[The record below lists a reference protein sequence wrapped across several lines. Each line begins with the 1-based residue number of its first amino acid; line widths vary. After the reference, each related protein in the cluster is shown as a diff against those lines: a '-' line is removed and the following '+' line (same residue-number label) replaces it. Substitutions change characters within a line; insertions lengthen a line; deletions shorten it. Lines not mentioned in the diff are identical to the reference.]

1 MTFSTKPRKP
11 NNMRQKSL
19 ALGLIIGGLCC
30 ALTVRAQQLPS
41 FADLV
46 EKLQP
51 AVVNVSTTS
60 LAENNDDFLE
70 QNPHLLPEERFLFS
84 ENPQHISLG
93 SGFIIRENGFIITNR
108 HVIKDA
114 HEINITL
121 NDKRHYTAKIIGSDA
136 KTDIA
141 LLKIDVKDKLP
152 TTHFGDSDKMR
163 VGDWVLAI
171 GSPFG
176 LGGSVSAG
184 IISAKSRDIEAGP
197 YDDFLQTDASINQGS
212 SGGPMFNLNGEVIG
226 INTAIFSTTGTN
238 MGIGFAM
245 PVNTVKFVINQLLEK
260 GKVERGWIGIKIQP
274 YEGSNN
280 SAAHGVIIS
289 DVMVGSGAAKAGI
302 EAGDIILS
310 VNNKIMEDTKELSR
324 TIAELAIGQ
333 KVKLKI
339 KRGEIEIDKIVTIE
353 KMPEDKEK
361 APRIKATLPTD
372 NSNFNELGL
381 RLEELPADDKQ
392 TASADRGV
400 IISEVKSG
408 SDAENKGLKKGSII
422 TQIDKKTVFDLN
434 DVRTYIADA
443 RAENHR
449 PVLLLI
455 EDNNVPHFVAV
466 KLEKDDQS

>member
-1 MTFSTKPRKP
+1 MTFSTRPRKP

-212 SGGPMFNLNGEVIG
+212 SGGPMFNLN
-226 INTAIFSTTGTN
+226 
-238 MGIGFAM
+238 
-245 PVNTVKFVINQLLEK
+245 
-260 GKVERGWIGIKIQP
+260 
-274 YEGSNN
+274 
-280 SAAHGVIIS
+280 
-289 DVMVGSGAAKAGI
+289 
-302 EAGDIILS
+302 
-310 VNNKIMEDTKELSR
+310 
-324 TIAELAIGQ
+324 
-333 KVKLKI
+333 
-339 KRGEIEIDKIVTIE
+339 
-353 KMPEDKEK
+353 
-361 APRIKATLPTD
+361 
-372 NSNFNELGL
+372 
-381 RLEELPADDKQ
+381 
-392 TASADRGV
+392 
-400 IISEVKSG
+400 
-408 SDAENKGLKKGSII
+408 
-422 TQIDKKTVFDLN
+422 
-434 DVRTYIADA
+434 
-443 RAENHR
+443 
-449 PVLLLI
+449 
-455 EDNNVPHFVAV
+455 
-466 KLEKDDQS
+466 

>member
-41 FADLV
+41 FVDLV

-141 LLKIDVKDKLP
+141 LLKIDVQDKLP
-152 TTHFGDSDKMR
+152 TTRFGDSDKMR

-274 YEGSNN
+274 YEDSNN

-289 DVMVGSGAAKAGI
+289 DVTVGSGAAKAGI

-310 VNNKIMEDTKELSR
+310 VNNKIMEDTKELSL

-353 KMPEDKEK
+353 KMPEDKEE

-381 RLEELPADDKQ
+381 RLEELSTDDKQ
-392 TASADRGV
+392 SASAGRGV

>member
-1 MTFSTKPRKP
+1 MTFSTRPRKP

-46 EKLQP
+46 EELQP

-121 NDKRHYTAKIIGSDA
+121 NDKRNYTAKIIGSDA

-141 LLKIDVKDKLP
+141 LLKIDVNEKLP

-212 SGGPMFNLNGEVIG
+212 SGGPMFNLSGEVIG

-274 YEGSNN
+274 YEGNNN

-361 APRIKATLPTD
+361 TARIKATLLTE
-372 NSNFNELGL
+372 NNNFNELGL
-381 RLEELPADDKQ
+381 RLEELSTDDKQ
-392 TASADRGV
+392 PASTGRGV

-466 KLEKDDQS
+466 KLEKK